1 MKLIY
6 IALGFGILTA
16 APRPQSGDRLEEMKA
31 DLVESFLHEA
41 GMETR
46 EDEDDGQVVEER
58 RVTKVFVEEEEGPV
72 ESSIDRLI
80 EDIEE
85 LQGEEA
91 EEVEEEEILV
101 EVIDEQVLGDEV
113 VISEDDLI
121 VKNEIELID
130 EAPEVDPFTGE
141 NYEELDEYYDPIY
154 LRGHLQRNG
163 GRGHGRGRRGHGRR
177 RSRH

>member
-6 IALGFGILTA
+6 IALGFSILMA
-16 APRPQSGDRLEEMKA
+16 APLPQSQDRLEQMKE

-41 GMETR
+41 GMETS
-46 EDEDDGQVVEER
+46 EHGDDEGHVVEER
-58 RVTKVFVEEEEGPV
+58 KVTKVFVEKEEGPV

-91 EEVEEEEILV
+91 QNGEVEDEVVV
-101 EVIDEQVLGDEV
+101 EVIDEQVMGDEI

-121 VKNEIELID
+121 IKNEIELID
-130 EAPEVDPFTGE
+130 EAPEVDALTDE
-141 NYEELDEYYDPIY
+141 NFEELDGFYDPNY
-154 LRGHLQRNG
+154 LRGHMQRKG
-163 GRGHGRGRRGHGRR
+163 GRGRGHRGHGRR
-177 RSRH
+177 RPRH